1 MSINNATYT
10 ENYSDSNDSVDKCTN
25 LTETSR
31 NRQDMFVENVAP
43 HSTENSVDGNYDETW
58 NMTDENPIVS
68 SDLSSSD
75 EEENIAR
82 DLVSWINKHQI
93 KQNAADDLLKT
104 LKAHGNNTLPLSS
117 RTLLKTDRYVPT

>member
-1 MSINNATYT
+1 
-10 ENYSDSNDSVDKCTN
+10 
-25 LTETSR
+25 
-31 NRQDMFVENVAP
+31 MFVENVAP

-68 SDLSSSD
+68 SDLSSSA